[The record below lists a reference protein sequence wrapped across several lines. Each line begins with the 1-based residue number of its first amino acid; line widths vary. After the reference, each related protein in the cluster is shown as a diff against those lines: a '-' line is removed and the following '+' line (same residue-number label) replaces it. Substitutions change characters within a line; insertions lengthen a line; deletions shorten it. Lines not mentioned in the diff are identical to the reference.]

1 MYVTHD
7 TIAAYA
13 NDKVNLKRDDVKEY
27 RDQVG
32 RLRTRLK
39 EYIDAHPDYGFVKSL
54 HSGSLAKGTAL
65 KTLNDMDVAVYV
77 EKSEA
82 PADETTLLGWMEGR
96 LREAVR
102 PLGLKDDQVHPEA
115 HCVRLEYR
123 GSGLNV
129 DVVPVLYE
137 GEDDDVGY
145 LITKDTGDRVKTSI
159 KLHREFIKQRKDAQA
174 DDFAQ
179 VVRLVKW
186 WIRQLKLRDDDFRFK
201 SFMAELICAHLADG
215 GLALSDY
222 PEALERFFAY
232 IVRSELKE
240 RIAFT
245 DYYALD
251 ELPQTT
257 FVEMEIY
264 DPVNAENNVASRYSS
279 TNRTRI
285 VSAASEAL
293 DAITE
298 ARFVDAKGRAVDL
311 WRKVLGPSF
320 NG

>member
-7 TIAAYA
+7 TIASYA
-13 NDKVNLKRDDVKEY
+13 NDKVNVKRDDVKEY

-32 RLRTRLK
+32 RLRDRLK
-39 EYIDAHPDYGFVKSL
+39 EYIDAHPDYGFVESL

-77 EKSEA
+77 KKSQA
-82 PADETTLLGWMEGR
+82 PADENGLLSWMEER

-123 GSGLNV
+123 SSGLNV

-137 GEDDDVGY
+137 GDRDDVGY
-145 LITKDTGDRVKTSI
+145 LITDTGDRVKTSV
-159 KLHREFIKQRKDAQA
+159 KLHRDFIKKRKDAQPN
-174 DDFAQ
+174 DFAQ

-201 SFMAELICAHLADG
+201 SFMAELICAYLVDG
-215 GLALSDY
+215 GLEMSDY

-232 IVRSELKE
+232 IVMSELKE
-240 RIAFT
+240 RIAFA
-245 DYYALD
+245 DYYALSD
-251 ELPQTT
+251 VMQPT

-279 TNRTRI
+279 ADRMRI
-285 VSAASEAL
+285 VNAATGAL

-298 ARFVDAKGRAVDL
+298 ARFVEAKGRAVDL
-311 WRKVLGPSF
+311 WRKVFGPSF

>member
-7 TIAAYA
+7 KIASYA
-13 NDKVNLKRDDVKEY
+13 NEKINVKRDDVKEY

-32 RLRTRLK
+32 RLRDRLK
-39 EYIDAHPDYGFVKSL
+39 EYVDAHPDYGFVKSL

-77 EKSEA
+77 KKSEA
-82 PADETTLLGWMEGR
+82 PADENRLLSWMEER

-102 PLGLKDDQVHPEA
+102 PLGLKDDQIHPEA
-115 HCVRLEYR
+115 HCVKLEYR

-137 GEDDDVGY
+137 GDADDVGY
-145 LITKDTGDRVKTSI
+145 LITDTGDRVKTSV
-159 KLHREFIKQRKDAQA
+159 KLHREFIKKRKDAQP
-174 DDFAQ
+174 DDFTQ
-179 VVRLVKW
+179 VVRLAKW

-215 GLALSDY
+215 GLDMSDY
-222 PEALERFFAY
+222 PETLERFFAY
-232 IVRSELKE
+232 IVMNELKE
-240 RIAFT
+240 RIAFN
-245 DYYALD
+245 DYYALS
-251 ELPQTT
+251 ELPQPS

-279 TNRTRI
+279 ADRARI
-285 VSAASEAL
+285 VTAATEAL

-298 ARFVDAKGRAVDL
+298 ARFVEAKGRAVAL
-311 WRKVLGPSF
+311 WRKVFGPSF